1 MSKCDGE
8 RKKCSTVAHLMIETS
23 PGNYQAWVA
32 LPGRVTC
39 GKIRVQLD
47 KECYLRFGANAA
59 QDSVSVREPA
69 ESADYIAVPVGA
81 ITIYA
86 AAYPPFSIMHF
97 SSAET

>member
-1 MSKCDGE
+1 
-8 RKKCSTVAHLMIETS
+8 MIETS

-59 QDSVSVREPA
+59 KTA
-69 ESADYIAVPVGA
+69 FGTGTGESADYIAVPVGA